1 MQRNMDTQL
10 MQQQVEAIAQR
21 EDLPKSLTCLCE
33 LFLSMLENLKGN
45 LSDASFLG
53 TLNTVC
59 NKLETMPEKQKAAAV
74 IDVLLTASLYYQKA
88 CLYIWR
94 WATYH
99 VEFSLLLWET
109 YNHLMDWYEEETDDS
124 FDRVFYSD
132 NFFKQFSLETRK
144 RSYSRFNLWR
154 NAIKQ
159 YRILL
164 KHDLTRLDSRM
175 KNAFDRHR
183 REMFLC
189 SHPLIGGTYSLIGGL
204 VVISGSFLLFS
215 ILHFFYQFYVIKPYN
230 LLLAGAGLK
239 NYRMPLGELSIA
251 QQAFWERG
259 LFVLGEPI
267 YIFLSGILIFLLIN
281 FVQDKW
287 GWKILFSMK
296 SEKCSTKK

>member
-1 MQRNMDTQL
+1 MDTQL
-10 MQQQVEAIAQR
+10 MQQQVEVIAQR
-21 EDLPKSLTCLCE
+21 EDVSESLTCLCE

-45 LSDASFLG
+45 LSDASFLE
-53 TLNTVC
+53 TLDTVC
-59 NKLETMPEKQKAAAV
+59 NKLESNPDKLKAATI

-88 CLYIWR
+88 RLYLWR

-132 NFFKQFSLETRK
+132 NFFKQFTLEARK
-144 RSYSRFNLWR
+144 CSYSRFNLWR

-164 KHDLTRLDSRM
+164 KHDLMRLDSRM

-204 VVISGSFLLFS
+204 VAISGSFLLFS

-259 LFVLGEPI
+259 LFVLWEPLS
-267 YIFLSGILIFLLIN
+267 IFLSGILILLLIN
-281 FVQDKW
+281 FIQDKW
-287 GWKILFSMK
+287 GWKILFPYKLK
-296 SEKCSTKK
+296 SIQIKK

>member
-1 MQRNMDTQL
+1 MDTQL
-10 MQQQVEAIAQR
+10 MQQQVETIVQR
-21 EDLPKSLTCLCE
+21 EDMPESLTGLCE

-45 LSDASFLG
+45 VPDASFLE
-53 TLNTVC
+53 TLDTVC
-59 NKLETMPEKQKAAAV
+59 NNLESNPDKLKAATI

-88 CLYIWR
+88 RLYVWR

-109 YNHLMDWYEEETDDS
+109 YNHLMDWYEEETEDS

-132 NFFKQFSLETRK
+132 NFFKQFTLETRK
-144 RSYSRFNLWR
+144 HSYSRFNLWR

-164 KHDLTRLDSRM
+164 RHGLTRLDSRM

-189 SHPLIGGTYSLIGGL
+189 SHPLIGSTFS
-204 VVISGSFLLFS
+204 VISGLMTISGIFLFLS
-215 ILHFFYQFYVIKPYN
+215 VLHFFYQFYVMKPYN

-239 NYRMPLGELSIA
+239 DYRMPLGELSIA
-251 QQAFWERG
+251 HHAFWERG

-267 YIFLSGILIFLLIN
+267 YIFLSGILVLLIIN
-281 FVQDKW
+281 FIQDNWVCMIFFERKR
-287 GWKILFSMK
+287 
-296 SEKCSTKK
+296 

>member
-1 MQRNMDTQL
+1 MDTQL

-21 EDLPKSLTCLCE
+21 EDMPESLTCLCE

-45 LSDASFLG
+45 LTDASFLE
-53 TLNTVC
+53 TLDMVC
-59 NKLETMPEKQKAAAV
+59 NKLETKPEKQKAATI
-74 IDVLLTASLYYQKA
+74 IDVLLTASLYYQKVR
-88 CLYIWR
+88 LYVWR

-132 NFFKQFSLETRK
+132 NFFKQFTLETRK

-189 SHPLIGGTYSLIGGL
+189 SHPLISSTFSIISGL
-204 VVISGSFLLFS
+204 VAISGIFLFLS
-215 ILHFFYQFYVIKPYN
+215 MLHFFYQFYVIKPYN

-267 YIFLSGILIFLLIN
+267 YIFLSGILVLLLIH
-281 FVQDKW
+281 FIQDKW
-287 GWKILFSMK
+287 GWNILFPDKYRNSQI
-296 SEKCSTKK
+296 KK

>member
-10 MQQQVEAIAQR
+10 MQQQVEEIAQR
-21 EDLPKSLTCLCE
+21 EDLTESLTGLCG
-33 LFLSMLENLKGN
+33 LFLSALENLKGN
-45 LSDASFLG
+45 VSDTSFLE
-53 TLNTVC
+53 TLDTVC
-59 NKLETMPEKQKAAAV
+59 NNLESNPDKLKAATI

-88 CLYIWR
+88 RLYVWR

-132 NFFKQFSLETRK
+132 NFFKQFTLEARK
-144 RSYSRFNLWR
+144 CSYSRFNLWR

-164 KHDLTRLDSRM
+164 KHDLMRLDSRM

-204 VVISGSFLLFS
+204 VAVSGGFLLFS

-259 LFVLGEPI
+259 LFVLWEPLS
-267 YIFLSGILIFLLIN
+267 IFLSGILILLLIN

>member
-1 MQRNMDTQL
+1 MDTQL

-21 EDLPKSLTCLCE
+21 DDLPGSLTCLCE

-45 LSDASFLG
+45 ISDASFLE
-53 TLNTVC
+53 TLDTVC
-59 NKLETMPEKQKAAAV
+59 NNLESNPGKLKAATI

-88 CLYIWR
+88 RLYVWR

-109 YNHLMDWYEEETDDS
+109 YNHLMDWYEEETEDS

-132 NFFKQFSLETRK
+132 NFFKQFTLETRK

-164 KHDLTRLDSRM
+164 RHGLTRLDSRM
-175 KNAFDRHR
+175 KNAFNRHR

-189 SHPLIGGTYSLIGGL
+189 SHPLIGGTYSLIVGL
-204 VVISGSFLLFS
+204 VAISGSFLLLS
-215 ILHFFYQFYVIKPYN
+215 VLHFFYQFYVIKPYN

-239 NYRMPLGELSIA
+239 DYRMPLGELSIA
-251 QQAFWERG
+251 HHAFWERG

-267 YIFLSGILIFLLIN
+267 YIFLSGILVLLLIN
-281 FVQDKW
+281 FIQDKW
-287 GWKILFSMK
+287 GWKILFPYK
-296 SEKCSTKK
+296 S

>member
-1 MQRNMDTQL
+1 MDTKLMQR
-10 MQQQVEAIAQR
+10 QVEIAAQQDDVP
-21 EDLPKSLTCLCE
+21 ESFACLCE
-33 LFLSMLENLKGN
+33 LFLAMLDNLKGD
-45 LSDASFLG
+45 LSDAYFLK
-53 TLNTVC
+53 TLDTVC
-59 NKLETMPEKQKAAAV
+59 NKLEMIPDKLKVAT
-74 IDVLLTASLYYQKA
+74 ILDVLLTTSLYYQKA
-88 CLYIWR
+88 RLYLWQ
-94 WATYH
+94 WSTYH

-109 YNHLMDWYEEETDDS
+109 YNQLMDWYEEETDDS
-124 FDRVFYSD
+124 FDRVSYSD
-132 NFFKQFSLETRK
+132 NFFKQFSLETRM
-144 RSYSRFNLWR
+144 RTYSRFNLWR

-204 VVISGSFLLFS
+204 VAVSGGFLLFS

-267 YIFLSGILIFLLIN
+267 YIFLSGILILLLIN
-281 FVQDKW
+281 FIQDKW
-287 GWKILFSMK
+287 GWKILFPYKPK
-296 SEKCSTKK
+296 SIQIKK

>member
-1 MQRNMDTQL
+1 MDTQL

-21 EDLPKSLTCLCE
+21 DDLPESLTCSCE

-45 LSDASFLG
+45 LSDASFLEI
-53 TLNTVC
+53 LNTVC
-59 NKLETMPEKQKAAAV
+59 NKLEPNPDKLKAATV

-88 CLYIWR
+88 RLYIWQ

-99 VEFSLLLWET
+99 VDFSLLLWEA

-132 NFFKQFSLETRK
+132 NFFKQFTLETRK
-144 RSYSRFNLWR
+144 RTYSRFNLWR

-164 KHDLTRLDSRM
+164 KHDLTRLDSQM

-183 REMFLC
+183 REMFIC
-189 SHPLIGGTYSLIGGL
+189 SHPLIGSTFSIISGL
-204 VVISGSFLLFS
+204 VTISGIFLFIS

-230 LLLAGAGLK
+230 LLLASAGLK
-239 NYRMPLGELSIA
+239 DYRMPLGELSIA

-267 YIFLSGILIFLLIN
+267 YIFLSGILVLLLIN
-281 FVQDKW
+281 IVQDNW

>member
-1 MQRNMDTQL
+1 MDTQL
-10 MQQQVEAIAQR
+10 MQQQVETIVQR
-21 EDLPKSLTCLCE
+21 EDMPESLTGLCE

-45 LSDASFLG
+45 VPDASFLE
-53 TLNTVC
+53 TLDTVC
-59 NKLETMPEKQKAAAV
+59 NNLESNPDKLKAATI

-88 CLYIWR
+88 RLYVWR

-109 YNHLMDWYEEETDDS
+109 YNHLMDWYEEETEDS

-132 NFFKQFSLETRK
+132 NFFKQFTLETRK
-144 RSYSRFNLWR
+144 HSYSRFNLWR

-164 KHDLTRLDSRM
+164 RHGLTRLDSRM

-189 SHPLIGGTYSLIGGL
+189 SHPLIGSTFS
-204 VVISGSFLLFS
+204 VISGLMTISGIFLFLS
-215 ILHFFYQFYVIKPYN
+215 VLHFFYQFYVMKPYN

-239 NYRMPLGELSIA
+239 DYRMPLGELSIA
-251 QQAFWERG
+251 HHAFWERG

-267 YIFLSGILIFLLIN
+267 YIFLSGILVLLLIN
-281 FVQDKW
+281 FIQDKW
-287 GWKILFSMK
+287 GWKILFERK
-296 SEKCSTKK
+296 R

>member
-1 MQRNMDTQL
+1 MDTQL
-10 MQQQVEAIAQR
+10 MQQQVEEIAQR
-21 EDLPKSLTCLCE
+21 EDMSESLTCLCE

-45 LSDASFLG
+45 LSDVSLLE
-53 TLNTVC
+53 TLDTVC
-59 NKLETMPEKQKAAAV
+59 NKLESNPDKLKAV
-74 IDVLLTASLYYQKA
+74 TIIDVLLTTSLYYQKA
-88 CLYIWR
+88 RLYVWR

-189 SHPLIGGTYSLIGGL
+189 SHLLIGGTYSLIGGL
-204 VVISGSFLLFS
+204 VAVSGVFLVLS
-215 ILHFFYQFYVIKPYN
+215 IVHFFYQFYVIKPYN

-239 NYRMPLGELSIA
+239 AYRMPLGEMSIA

-259 LFVLGEPI
+259 LFVLGEPLSV
-267 YIFLSGILIFLLIN
+267 FLSGILVLLLVN
-281 FVQDKW
+281 FIQDKW
-287 GWKILFSMK
+287 GWKILFPYKPK
-296 SEKCSTKK
+296 SIQIKK

>member
-1 MQRNMDTQL
+1 MDTQL

-45 LSDASFLG
+45 LSDASFLE

-59 NKLETMPEKQKAAAV
+59 NKLETIPEKQKAAAV
-74 IDVLLTASLYYQKA
+74 IDVLLTVSLYYQKA
-88 CLYIWR
+88 RLYIWR

-132 NFFKQFSLETRK
+132 NFFKQFALETRK
-144 RSYSRFNLWR
+144 HSYSRFNLWR

-204 VVISGSFLLFS
+204 VAVSGGFLLLS
-215 ILHFFYQFYVIKPYN
+215 ILHFFYLFYVVKPYN

-239 NYRMPLGELSIA
+239 NYRTPLGELSIA

-267 YIFLSGILIFLLIN
+267 YIFLSGILILLLIN
-281 FVQDKW
+281 FIQDKW
-287 GWKILFSMK
+287 GWKILFPYKPK
-296 SEKCSTKK
+296 SIQIKK

>member
-1 MQRNMDTQL
+1 MDTQL
-10 MQQQVEAIAQR
+10 MQQQVETIVQR
-21 EDLPKSLTCLCE
+21 EDMPESLTGLCE

-45 LSDASFLG
+45 VPDASFLE
-53 TLNTVC
+53 TLDTVC
-59 NKLETMPEKQKAAAV
+59 NNLESNPDKLKAATI

-88 CLYIWR
+88 RLYVWR

-109 YNHLMDWYEEETDDS
+109 YNHLMDWYEEETEDS

-132 NFFKQFSLETRK
+132 NFFKQFTLETRK
-144 RSYSRFNLWR
+144 HSYSRFNLWR

-164 KHDLTRLDSRM
+164 RHGLTRLDSRM

-189 SHPLIGGTYSLIGGL
+189 SHPLIGSTFS
-204 VVISGSFLLFS
+204 VISGLMTISGIFLFLS
-215 ILHFFYQFYVIKPYN
+215 VLHFFYQFYVMKPYN

-239 NYRMPLGELSIA
+239 DYRMPLGELSIA
-251 QQAFWERG
+251 HHAFWERG

-267 YIFLSGILIFLLIN
+267 YIFLSGILVFLLIN
-281 FVQDKW
+281 LIQDKW
-287 GWKILFSMK
+287 GWKILFPYK
-296 SEKCSTKK
+296 S